1 MRTTI
6 NGLNINYIDE
16 GEGPLL
22 IMLHGWGSNID
33 LFAGVVNFAR
43 KKYHVV
49 AMDMPG
55 FGKSDEPAEPMDVD
69 AFVDFVLEFIKTLY
83 PEEKEIIFLGH
94 SMGGRI
100 IIKLASGLKDG
111 RIKADFTIP
120 KAVLTDSA
128 GVLPVKTQGQNKRTK
143 RYKFYKNLLTKTGIA
158 KAFPGS
164 IEALQKK
171 FGSADYAAASPVMRQ
186 SLVKVVNEDLVPYMS
201 SVTMPVLLIWGDKD
215 TATPLSDGQKME
227 QEMPEAGLAVINDA
241 GHYAF
246 LDNPYLFNK
255 IKVFFLG
262 IFSIHS
268 AQNLSISGL
277 KRQMDMS
284 CDLAVSSNN
293 L

>member
-1 MRTTI
+1 MNTI
-6 NGLNINYIDE
+6 IDGLNINYIDE
-16 GEGPLL
+16 GSGPLL
-22 IMLHGWGSNID
+22 VMLHGWGSNIE
-33 LFAGVVNFAR
+33 LFSGVINFAK

-69 AFVDFVLEFIKTLY
+69 AFVSFVLDFIKALY

-100 IIKLASGLKDG
+100 IIKMAAGLKNSTLTA
-111 RIKADFTIP
+111 RFTIP
-120 KAVLTDSA
+120 KVVLTDSA

-158 KAFPGS
+158 KAFPGA

-186 SLVKVVNEDLVPYMS
+186 SLVKVVNEDLVPYMK
-201 SVTMPVLLIWGDKD
+201 SVTMPALLIWGDQD
-215 TATPLSDGQKME
+215 TATPLSDGKKME
-227 QEMPEAGLAVINDA
+227 QEMPEAGLAVIEGA

-246 LDNPYLFNK
+246 LDNPYLFYK
-255 IKVFFLG
+255 ILGSFLG
-262 IFSIHS
+262 IE
-268 AQNLSISGL
+268 L
-277 KRQMDMS
+277 
-284 CDLAVSSNN
+284 
-293 L
+293 